1 MRTYG
6 SSPGVIVVIVGL
18 ILGQAALAADK
29 APSGTVEIDEVQV
42 AFLVSGNLGGGTLHF
57 KGKSYRFQIGGLGVG
72 GIGASSIEATG
83 EVYDLN
89 DVADFAGAYGQAR
102 SGAVVGD
109 TIMEGHLWLEN
120 PDGVVMSLA
129 AKREGVML
137 SLGADAIV
145 IKMEN

>member
-6 SSPGVIVVIVGL
+6 SSSGVIVMIVGL

-29 APSGTVEIDEVQV
+29 APSGTVEIDQVQV
-42 AFLVSGNLGGGTLHF
+42 AFIMSGNLGGGTLHF

-83 EVYDLN
+83 EVYDLK
-89 DVADFAGAYGQAR
+89 DVADFAGAYGQVR

-109 TIMEGHLWLEN
+109 ASIGGQLWLEN
-120 PDGVVMSLA
+120 PDGVVMSLK
-129 AKREGVML
+129 AKREGVIL

-145 IKMEN
+145 VKMEN

>member
-6 SSPGVIVVIVGL
+6 SGPGVIVMIVGL
-18 ILGQAALAADK
+18 LLCQTALAADK
-29 APSGTVEIDEVQV
+29 APSGTVEIDQVQV
-42 AFLVSGNLGGGTLHF
+42 AFIMSGNLGGGTLHF

-83 EVYDLN
+83 AVYDLK
-89 DVADFAGAYGQAR
+89 DVANFAGVYGQAR
-102 SGAVVGD
+102 TGAVVGD
-109 TIMEGHLWLEN
+109 TNLGGQLWLEN
-120 PDGVVMSLA
+120 PDGVVMSLK

>member
-6 SSPGVIVVIVGL
+6 RSPGVIVVIVGL

-29 APSGTVEIDEVQV
+29 TPSGTVEIDEVQV
-42 AFLVSGNLGGGTLHF
+42 AFIVSGNLGGGTLHF

-72 GIGASSIEATG
+72 GIGASSIKATG
-83 EVYDLN
+83 KVYDLN

-102 SGAVVGD
+102 AGAVVGD
-109 TIMEGHLWLEN
+109 TSTGQLWLQN
-120 PDGVVMSLA
+120 PDGVVMSLM

-137 SLGADAIV
+137 ALGADAIV
-145 IKMEN
+145 VKMEN

>member
-6 SSPGVIVVIVGL
+6 SSPGVIVMIVGL

-29 APSGTVEIDEVQV
+29 APSGTVEIDQVQV
-42 AFLVSGNLGGGTLHF
+42 AFILSGNLGGGTLHF

-109 TIMEGHLWLEN
+109 TIMEGHLWLES

>member
-1 MRTYG
+1 MRTSG
-6 SSPGVIVVIVGL
+6 SGPGVIVMIVGL
-18 ILGQAALAADK
+18 LLGQTVLAADK

-72 GIGASSIEATG
+72 GIGASSIKATG
-83 EVYDLN
+83 KVYDLN

-102 SGAVVGD
+102 TGAVVGD
-109 TIMEGHLWLEN
+109 MGTGGQLWLQN
-120 PDGVVMSLA
+120 PDGVVMSLTS
-129 AKREGVML
+129 KREGAML

-145 IKMEN
+145 VKMEN